1 MLIGVDWGTT
11 HLRAYL
17 IGEDGRV
24 TARARSPAGLMSVPP
39 GGFEDALR
47 EAIADLAAAAP
58 GAPVV
63 MSGMVGSRQGWV
75 EAPYVAP
82 PADLAALAAAAVT
95 VDAPSVGQVRL
106 VPGVAVGMDG
116 GTYADVMR
124 GEETEVLGALH
135 ALGLADAT
143 LVLPGTHAKWVTVE
157 GGAIRHFRTYMTGDV
172 YAAVSGHTILSRTM
186 GRGGDEEGFRKG
198 LAMAR
203 ELVAAGDLLTRLFT
217 IRAEGLMGRIAD
229 DAAPDVLSG
238 LLVGAEVASGAGS
251 AREVVLVG
259 ASELATRYAAALEAF
274 ETPVMMAPGESA
286 AYGHALLAAA
296 MRAAGRLPR

>member
-17 IGEDGRV
+17 VGDDGAV
-24 TARARSPAGLMSVPP
+24 MARARSAAGLMSVPA
-39 GGFEDALR
+39 GGFETALG
-47 EAIADLAAAAP
+47 EAIADLRAEAP
-58 GAPVV
+58 DAPVV

-82 PADLAALAAAAVT
+82 PADLAALAAAAVV
-95 VDAPSVGQVRL
+95 VDAPSIGDVSL

-116 GTYADVMR
+116 GTWADVMR
-124 GEETEVLGALH
+124 GEETEILGALH
-135 ALGLADAT
+135 MLGLSDAT
-143 LVLPGTHAKWVTVE
+143 FVLPGTHSKWVRVE

-172 YAAVSGHTILSRTM
+172 YGAVSKGTILSRTM
-186 GRGGDEEGFRKG
+186 GRGGSEEGFATG

-203 ELVAAGDLLTRLFT
+203 ELATAGDLLTRLFT

-229 DAAPDVLSG
+229 DEAPDVLSG
-238 LLVGAEVASGAGS
+238 LLVGAEVASGAGE

-259 ASELATRYAAALEAF
+259 ASDLAARYATALGEFGVEVMAAPAEA
-274 ETPVMMAPGESA
+274 A
-286 AYGHALLAAA
+286 ARGHALVA
-296 MRAAGRLPR
+296 RERSR